1 MEEQRKLE
9 KMEQQDDEV
18 DIHNMKPE
26 YTVDDIMSGLNKQM
40 KISKNSATAPS
51 SKEIK
56 KPEKGSRLAA
66 IPQNPVDL

>member
-1 MEEQRKLE
+1 
-9 KMEQQDDEV
+9 
-18 DIHNMKPE
+18 MKPE
-26 YTVDDIMSGLNKQM
+26 YTVDDIMSGLNKHM

-66 IPQNPVDL
+66 IPQNPVDLTIKINLWLLI